1 MNSSKTFVALALA
14 CFALA
19 CPAFLAAQQD
29 QESVAD
35 AARKAQA
42 ARKSSPPA
50 KLVVDNDSLGSIKG
64 TINVV
69 GETPAP
75 EKADDQSKSK
85 GSAKDEGYWR
95 GKFASAYKKLA
106 DDSKELDITQRE
118 RNLNQE

>member
-1 MNSSKTFVALALA
+1 MNSSKTFIALALG

-19 CPAFLAAQQD
+19 CPAFLPAQQD

-50 KLVVDNDSLGSIKG
+50 KLVVDNDSLGSLKG

-75 EKADDQSKSK
+75 EKSDDQAKTKEPAK
-85 GSAKDEGYWR
+85 GETYWR
-95 GKFASAYKKLA
+95 GKFTEAYKKLA

-118 RNLNQE
+118 